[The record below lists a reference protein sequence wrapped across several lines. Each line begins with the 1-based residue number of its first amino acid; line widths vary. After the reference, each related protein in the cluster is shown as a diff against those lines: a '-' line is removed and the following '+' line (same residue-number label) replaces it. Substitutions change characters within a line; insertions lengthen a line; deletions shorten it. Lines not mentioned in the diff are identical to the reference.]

1 MKALALHNLVQLP
14 YRWQKLGLAD
24 PHLHPRRHGRVGVHG
39 HDAGD
44 GRRPLVPPREVAHD
58 GPDARGRGLN
68 VKVNAEVPHGFQY
81 HVRESV
87 LTTITT
93 IVLLQGAAAAVPT
106 VEDAMRLAAQG
117 DFAAAERHLAAFI
130 ARNPRDADA
139 QYRLGVVRMRQNK
152 LPEAAAALTAAIRLD
167 AAPPAFHLALAET
180 YLRQPDRARAIAA
193 AAEAALR
200 AGDNAA
206 LWRAIAALQA
216 RAADGLGEARSLQE
230 SLRLKPDD
238 RAAHVRLATL
248 LLDHRT
254 ADGAVAVATAALV
267 RFPNDAELWRLRGLG
282 EYAMGNKADAVRS
295 FLAAIDAAPADAI
308 GYASLETLLPDAEA
322 VTPATLPEIV
332 RRLRP
337 FAARNPV
344 GHYLLALAVPA
355 DAETHLREAAGG
367 APDFWPAHYQLGRL
381 LQERGERDAAVAEFQ
396 AVLRL
401 NRSHAESHY
410 ALSQLIPARD
420 QARLHREEHHRLR
433 QEAAQAEQARAA
445 AKPRIQVA
453 LSPP

>member
-1 MKALALHNLVQLP
+1 M
-14 YRWQKLGLAD
+14 
-24 PHLHPRRHGRVGVHG
+24 
-39 HDAGD
+39 
-44 GRRPLVPPREVAHD
+44 
-58 GPDARGRGLN
+58 
-68 VKVNAEVPHGFQY
+68 
-81 HVRESV
+81 
-87 LTTITT
+87 LTTIITT
-93 IVLLQGAAAAVPT
+93 VVLLQGAAAAAPT

-117 DFAAAERHLAAFI
+117 DFAAAERHLTAFV

-139 QYRLGVVRMRQNK
+139 HYRLGVVRMRQNK
-152 LPEAAAALTAAIRLD
+152 LPEAAAALTAAIRID

-180 YLRQPDRARAIAA
+180 YLRQPDRARAIAS
-193 AAEAALR
+193 AAEAARR

-230 SLRLKPDD
+230 CLRLKPDD
-238 RAAHVRLATL
+238 RAAHIRLATL

-254 ADGAVAVATAALV
+254 ADGAVAVATAALA
-267 RFPNDAELWRLRGLG
+267 RFPADAEVWRLRGLA
-282 EYAMGNKADAVRS
+282 EYAMGNKTDAVRS
-295 FLAAIDAAPADAI
+295 FLAAIDAAPEDAI

-322 VTPATLPEIV
+322 VTPATIPEIV

-355 DAETHLREAAGG
+355 GAEAETHLREAAVG

-381 LQERGERDAAVAEFQ
+381 LQARGDRDAAIAEFQ

-410 ALSQLIPARD
+410 ALAQLVPARD

-433 QEAAQAEQARAA
+433 QEAARAEQARAA